1 MKHVNKKRVT
11 RLIVLASVV
20 ALLLGVIG
28 GTLAYMAAKTEPVQ
42 NQFTFGDLPI
52 DIPETIDK
60 GVKSNV
66 KIHNGGNVDAY
77 VRAKIVVTWKNA
89 AGEVSGVIPKESTD
103 YTMELNKTNWFEGKD
118 GFWYC
123 SLPVKAGPNSFSP
136 VLITKATRTKEAN
149 IPEGYNLSVE
159 ILAQSVQADGV
170 KDGRPM
176 VENLWP
182 VTVDTSGTLV
192 PTA

>member
-1 MKHVNKKRVT
+1 MQHRKTKRWAL
-11 RLIVLASVV
+11 LIAVLVLAVAVV
-20 ALLLGVIG
+20 G
-28 GTLAYMAAKTEPVQ
+28 GTFAYLFTKTENLV
-42 NQFTFGDLPI
+42 NVFTYGDNSI
-52 DIPETIDK
+52 DIDETFDQK
-60 GVKSNV
+60 VKSDV
-66 KIHNGGNVDAY
+66 KIKNTGNVDAY

-89 AGEVSGVIPKESTD
+89 AGEVSGVIPQESID
-103 YTMELNKTNWFEGKD
+103 YTMELNKKDWFEGKD

-123 SLPVKAGPNSFSP
+123 KAPVVANRDSA
-136 VLITKATRTKEAN
+136 VLIQKAEKLGSA
-149 IPEGYNLSVE
+149 PEGYDLSVE

-170 KDGRPM
+170 KNGKLM